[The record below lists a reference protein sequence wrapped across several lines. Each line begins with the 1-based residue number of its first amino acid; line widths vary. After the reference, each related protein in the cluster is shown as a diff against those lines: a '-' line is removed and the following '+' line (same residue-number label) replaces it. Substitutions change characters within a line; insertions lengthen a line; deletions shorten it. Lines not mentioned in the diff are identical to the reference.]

1 MDSKPKIIVEIDKH
15 SGFCFGVVNAISQAE
30 EELKNEESLYCLGE
44 IVHNSEE
51 VDRLKKKGLVTI
63 THNDLDNLQGKKV
76 LLRAHGEPPAT
87 YKKARE
93 KGIRIIDASCPV
105 VLKLQVKVREAWV
118 QMQKVDGQIVIF
130 GKKGHA
136 EVAGL
141 VGQAQGQAIVI
152 ESARELDSLDYTK
165 PIELFAQTTKSS
177 DEYKTLAEEIRLRME
192 KASSNQSPNF
202 KFHNSICGQVS
213 NRKNEL
219 KEFAARFDA
228 LVFVSGKNSSNG
240 KMLYEVCKSINPNTH
255 FISAPNELNPEWFNS
270 IKTVG
275 VCGATSTPL
284 WLMEGVADRI
294 RMLSKS

>member
-63 THNDLDNLQGKKV
+63 THNDLDNLQGEKV

>member
-15 SGFCFGVVNAISQAE
+15 SGFCFGVVNTISQAE
-30 EELKNEESLYCLGE
+30 QELKNEESLYCLGE

-219 KEFAARFDA
+219 KEFAVRFDA

-284 WLMEGVADRI
+284 WLMEEVAEKVIRI
-294 RMLSKS
+294 